1 MSSSISRRTVL
12 RGGLGGLAA
21 LAAAPVLASCSGSSE
36 GGDGDDAA
44 ASASAAASVLP
55 NYIPYQGVQPDITG
69 EGGIPNV
76 FFAYPADPQPATT
89 EKPGDGSPISA
100 SMGTFAPIPPT
111 ADRNPYWAELN
122 ERVGSELQLSIT
134 PGADYPQRFATA
146 VAGDNLGDIFNVDG
160 ALSQLPQFLEA
171 KCQDLTEFLAGDAI
185 ADYPFLANLPTD
197 SWRGTVF
204 NGRLYG
210 LPVQRGITGSQI
222 IFTRDD
228 LFEARGVDPSFGSL
242 DEFLQLCRDMTD
254 TQANVWALTEVP
266 FVVLQAMAGI
276 QNEWMADGGGSF
288 THALEVP
295 EQKDALEF
303 GRKLVEE
310 DLVHPDGV
318 GGANADAKAWFSQGS
333 AAVIE
338 DTYTAVAG
346 FFARNTIGDAYRLGL
361 QVAPGPD
368 GEPAP
373 MWQGMPNNSF
383 TSLAQAD
390 PDRIRMLLKVLD
402 WLAAPFGTEE
412 HLFRSYG
419 IEGVTFEFDGTEPV
433 LNQDGLAYT
442 ANGAFPVEYLVD
454 APKETYFPGMPDV
467 AQAVYDHQA
476 IAVPA
481 SSLTAAWGLYSETQ
495 GRVGGQLST
504 MLTDARN
511 GILLGREPVD
521 SWDDTVAQWRSG
533 GGDDIRAEYEEAY
546 AALES

>member
-1 MSSSISRRTVL
+1 MSTFISRRNVL

-21 LAAAPVLASCSGSSE
+21 LAAAPTLAGCSDSSGAE
-36 GGDGDDAA
+36 PGGDPSGPAA
-44 ASASAAASVLP
+44 VLP
-55 NYIPYQGVQPDITG
+55 TYIPYEGVQPDIVG
-69 EGGIPNV
+69 EGGIPHV
-76 FFAYPADPQPATT
+76 FFAYPSDPQPATS
-89 EKPGDGSPISA
+89 EKPGDGEPVSA

-146 VAGDNLGDIFNVDG
+146 VAGDNLGDIFNVDDS
-160 ALSQLPQFLEA
+160 LSQLPQFLEA

-204 NGRLYG
+204 NGRIYG

-228 LFEARGVDPSFGSL
+228 LFEARGVDPSFAGL

-254 TQANVWALTEVP
+254 PQGNAWALTEIP
-266 FVVLQAMAGI
+266 FVVLQSMVGI
-276 QNEWMADGGGSF
+276 TNEWMVDDAGAF

-303 GRKLVEE
+303 GRRLVEE
-310 DLVHPDGV
+310 GLVHPDGV

-390 PDRIRMLLKVLD
+390 PDRIRLLLQVLNY
-402 WLAAPFGTEE
+402 LAAPFGTEE

-419 IEGVTFEFDGTEPV
+419 IEGVTFEFEGSEPV
-433 LNQDGLAYT
+433 LTQDGLAYT
-442 ANGAFPVEYLVD
+442 SNGAFPVEYLVD
-454 APKETYFPGMPDV
+454 APKETYFPGRPDV

-476 IAVPA
+476 VAVPA
-481 SSLTAAWGLYSETQ
+481 SSLTASWGLYSETQ
-495 GRVGGQLST
+495 GRVGGQLTT
-504 MLTDARN
+504 MLNDARN

-521 SWDDTVAQWRSG
+521 SWDETVASWKSG
-533 GGDDIRAEYEEAY
+533 GGDDIRAEYEEAH
-546 AALES
+546 AAQA